1 MQIDQDF
8 PEKTPEQENGMS
20 KNEMN
25 VAKRIER
32 ERKKKEREDERRN
45 AKTRRSKDDT
55 WSVKNRKTQ
64 LG

>member
-1 MQIDQDF
+1 
-8 PEKTPEQENGMS
+8 MS

>member
-45 AKTRRSKDDT
+45 AKTRRSKDGT